1 MKIIMKII
9 RIIFERSSIYKNNW
23 KIYTIFYDNFT
34 LFFNTNKLL
43 MINNI
48 FTYCKLIT
56 YLIR

>member
-1 MKIIMKII
+1 MKII